1 MTQTI
6 LVKEDLLA
14 YITCPACLLVKEQD
28 VSSFMG
34 VKSRVRIRCRCKCGN
49 SFHVQL
55 ERRLFARKDV
65 SLPVECRVNETGF
78 KLQGTVTDLSQ
89 SGLRIHLATPVAFDI
104 GIGMRVSLSFHLDD
118 RDHSFIE
125 MHGTIQSIKDLS
137 VGMAFDSTQHYGK
150 LGLYIE
156 FH

>member
-6 LVKEDLLA
+6 LVKEDFLA
-14 YITCPACLLVKEQD
+14 YITCPACLSVKQQD

-49 SFHVQL
+49 KFHVQL

-65 SLPVECRVNETGF
+65 SFPVECRVNKTGY
-78 KLQGTVTDLSQ
+78 KLQGTVTDISQ
-89 SGLRIHLATPVAFDI
+89 SGLRIHLEAPAAFDLEI
-104 GIGMRVSLSFHLDD
+104 GVRVSLSFHLDD
-118 RDHSFIE
+118 RDHSLIE
-125 MHGTIQSIKDLS
+125 MGGTIQSVKDLS

>member
-1 MTQTI
+1 MTYTI
-6 LVKEDLLA
+6 LVKEDFQA
-14 YITCPACLLVKEQD
+14 FITCPSCHQVREQD

-34 VKSRVRIRCRCKCGN
+34 VKSRVRIRCGCKCGH

-55 ERRLFARKDV
+55 ERRQFVRKDV
-65 SLPVECRVNETGF
+65 SLPVVCKVQERGY
-78 KLQGTVTDLSQ
+78 KLQGTVTDISQ
-89 SGLRIHLATPVAFDI
+89 SGLRVHLSTPVSLTA
-104 GIGMRVSLSFHLDD
+104 GMRVSLSFQLDD
-118 RDHSFIE
+118 RDNSLIE
-125 MHGTIQSIKDLS
+125 KHGIIRSISELD

>member
-1 MTQTI
+1 MTHTI

-14 YITCPACLLVKEQD
+14 FITCPSCQQVKEED

-34 VKSRVRIRCRCKCGN
+34 VKSRVRIRCRCSCGH

-55 ERRLFARKDV
+55 ERRQFARKDV
-65 SLPVECRVNETGF
+65 SLPVVCKVRERGY
-78 KLQGTVTDLSQ
+78 KLKGTVTDISQ
-89 SGLRIHLATPVAFDI
+89 SGLRVHLSTPVPLDV
-104 GIGMRVSLSFHLDD
+104 GMRVELEFNLDD

-125 MHGTIQSIKDLS
+125 KKGVIRSISDLE

>member
-14 YITCPACLLVKEQD
+14 FVTCPSCHQVREQD

-34 VKSRVRIRCRCKCGN
+34 VESRVRIRCKCRCGHA
-49 SFHVQL
+49 FHVQL
-55 ERRLFARKDV
+55 ERRLFVRKAV
-65 SLPVECRVNETGF
+65 FLPVVCRVQERGY
-78 KLQGTVTDLSQ
+78 KLQGTVTDISQ
-89 SGLRIHLATPVAFDI
+89 SGLRVHLSTLVSLNV
-104 GIGMRVSLSFHLDD
+104 GMRVSISFNLDD
-118 RDHSFIE
+118 RENSIIE
-125 MHGTIQSIKDLS
+125 KQGIIRSISDVE

>member
-1 MTQTI
+1 MIYTI

-14 YITCPACLLVKEQD
+14 FITCPSCHQVREQD

-34 VKSRVRIRCRCKCGN
+34 VKSRVRIRCRCKCGHT
-49 SFHVQL
+49 FHVQL
-55 ERRLFARKDV
+55 ERRLFGRKNV
-65 SLPVECRVNETGF
+65 SLPVVCMVQERGY
-78 KLQGTVTDLSQ
+78 KLHGTVTDISQ
-89 SGLRIHLATPVAFDI
+89 SGLRVHLSTLVSLSE
-104 GIGMRVSLSFHLDD
+104 GMRVFLSFHLDD
-118 RDHSFIE
+118 RDNSLIE
-125 MHGTIQSIKDLS
+125 KQGIIRSISELD